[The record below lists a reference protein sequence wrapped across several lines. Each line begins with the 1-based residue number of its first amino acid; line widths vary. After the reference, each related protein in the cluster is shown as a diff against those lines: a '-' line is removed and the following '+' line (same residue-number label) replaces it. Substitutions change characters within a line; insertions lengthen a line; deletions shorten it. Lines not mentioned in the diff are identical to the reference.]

1 MKGGHSHWQGLMILV
16 EGEAEDR
23 VDQSA
28 FIKMGLDRPIG
39 QFPSRIFVNMYH
51 HLLLAF
57 EAIGE

>member
-39 QFPSRIFVNMYH
+39 QFSLPHLRQHVPSFATR
-51 HLLLAF
+51 L
-57 EAIGE
+57 